1 MNNVP
6 ELSAGGRRVMIQA
19 KKLASELYHD
29 FITTEHLLLSILNSE
44 RKPMSVRIM
53 SSSVDMDSFK
63 SFVIKNLN
71 KYKGKDKP
79 QLKNIEPS
87 GRVLKMLAYAGSI
100 STEFG
105 LSHVDV
111 DHILMS
117 ILVSD
122 TGSGNN
128 MFRLKNIDADVL
140 YEKIYDRLA
149 KRNKRKAKQSSNGD
163 TNTADVDPVSN
174 DTESV
179 LEKYATN
186 LTRQA
191 YHGELDPVIGRTEN
205 VQDMIQVL
213 SRRTKS
219 NPVLIGEPGVGKTA
233 VVELLAQRI
242 VSKQVPVNLLNKQI
256 YTLDLAQLVAG
267 TIYRGQFEERFKE
280 VITHVQQH
288 DNIILFIDEIH
299 MIVGAGSTTGSM
311 DASNMLK
318 PSLARGNLCCI
329 GATTIQEYKEYFEE
343 DGALQRRFQPIQ
355 VDEPTEQDTLNI
367 LKGVKDK
374 YEKFHNVKYTSQVLN
389 EIIRLCD
396 RYMVDRNFPDKAID
410 ILDEVGAKVKVSRNM
425 DVDLFDQLKRSFE
438 QAVESKQ
445 KSVELKKFDLALD
458 YRQAEELLAKE
469 ITTLVDDTDTSKIRK
484 ITTKHVRQLIS
495 ARTGVPVDS
504 LEQSESDMLKNLE
517 TDIKRHVHGQNHG
530 VKKICDAIKRNKA
543 GVSDPNKPI
552 CSLLFLGPTGVG
564 KTHLAKTI
572 GEQMFHDGKFKKFDM
587 SEYSESHSTSKL
599 IGSPPG
605 YVGYGEGGALTEF
618 VRFNP
623 YCVLLFD
630 EIEKA
635 HTDVL
640 QLFLQ
645 MLEYGQLT
653 DSEGVDVNM
662 RNTIIVMTSNVGAHK
677 FTKQTSVGFATDQS
691 SDIRAAVV
699 DELKKAYAPEFIN
712 RLDELVVF
720 DPLETD
726 DLYSICN
733 NMLKE
738 LKSNVRVNCKK
749 TLTYTKEL
757 VSWLLDKHDAPEY
770 GARPLKRII
779 TEHVETPLAEHII
792 ANPSQRRVTIHVN
805 QQHIEFLETHNNRP
819 SAP

>member
-1 MNNVP
+1 MSMKNIP

-19 KKLASELYHD
+19 KKIASELYHD
-29 FITTEHLLLSILNSE
+29 FITTEHLLLSILNSD
-44 RKPMSVRIM
+44 RQPMSVRVLG
-53 SSSVDMDSFK
+53 SSVDIELFK

-71 KYKGKDKP
+71 KYKGKEKP
-79 QLKNIEPS
+79 QIKNIEPS
-87 GRVLKMLAYAGSI
+87 GRVLKMLTYASSI

-105 LSHVDV
+105 ATHVDV

-149 KRNKRKAKQSSNGD
+149 RRTKRKAKQSSNG
-163 TNTADVDPVSN
+163 NTPDQSVEQPID
-174 DTESV
+174 ESSSI
-179 LEKYATN
+179 LEKYASN
-186 LTRQA
+186 LTRLA
-191 YHGELDPVIGRTEN
+191 YNGELDPVIGRTEN

-267 TIYRGQFEERFKE
+267 TIYRGQFEERLKE
-280 VITHVQQH
+280 VISYVQEH

-367 LKGVKDK
+367 LKGVKHK
-374 YEKFHNVKYTSQVLN
+374 YEKFHNVKYTAQVLS
-389 EIIRLCD
+389 EIVRLCD

-425 DVDLFDQLKRSFE
+425 DVELFDQLKKSFE
-438 QAVESKQ
+438 QAVVSKQ
-445 KSVELKKFDLALD
+445 KHVELKKFDLALD

-469 ITTLVDDTDTSKIRK
+469 ITTLVDDTDTSKMKK
-484 ITTKHVRQLIS
+484 ITTRHVRQLIS
-495 ARTGVPVDS
+495 ARTGVPVDNI
-504 LEQSESDMLKNLE
+504 EQSESNMLQNLE
-517 TDIKRHVHGQNHG
+517 KGIKRHVHGQDHG

-564 KTHLAKTI
+564 KTHLAKII

-623 YCVLLFD
+623 YSVLLFD

-662 RNTIIVMTSNVGAHK
+662 RNTIIVMTSNIGAHK
-677 FTKQTSVGFATDQS
+677 FTKQPSVGFSTSQS
-691 SDIRAAVV
+691 TDIRTAVV

-720 DPLETD
+720 DPLESS
-726 DLYSICN
+726 DLHSICN
-733 NMLKE
+733 NMLQD
-738 LKSNVRVNCKK
+738 LKHNVRNNCKK
-749 TLTYTKEL
+749 TLTYTKKLIE
-757 VSWLLDKHDAPEY
+757 WILDKHHTPEY
-770 GARPLKRII
+770 GARPIRRII

-792 ANPSQRRVTIHVN
+792 TNPDQRKIMINVN
-805 QQHIEFLETHNNRP
+805 QQHIEFLEAHN
-819 SAP
+819 S

>member
-1 MNNVP
+1 
-6 ELSAGGRRVMIQA
+6 
-19 KKLASELYHD
+19 
-29 FITTEHLLLSILNSE
+29 
-44 RKPMSVRIM
+44 
-53 SSSVDMDSFK
+53 
-63 SFVIKNLN
+63 
-71 KYKGKDKP
+71 
-79 QLKNIEPS
+79 
-87 GRVLKMLAYAGSI
+87 
-100 STEFG
+100 
-105 LSHVDV
+105 
-111 DHILMS
+111 
-117 ILVSD
+117 
-122 TGSGNN
+122 
-128 MFRLKNIDADVL
+128 
-140 YEKIYDRLA
+140 
-149 KRNKRKAKQSSNGD
+149 
-163 TNTADVDPVSN
+163 
-174 DTESV
+174 
-179 LEKYATN
+179 
-186 LTRQA
+186 
-191 YHGELDPVIGRTEN
+191 
-205 VQDMIQVL
+205 MIQVL

-267 TIYRGQFEERFKE
+267 TIYRGQFEERLKE
-280 VITHVQQH
+280 VISYVQEH

-367 LKGVKDK
+367 LKGVKHK
-374 YEKFHNVKYTSQVLN
+374 YEKFHNVKYTAQVLS
-389 EIIRLCD
+389 EIVRLCD

-425 DVDLFDQLKRSFE
+425 DVELFDQLKKSFE
-438 QAVESKQ
+438 QAVVSKQ
-445 KSVELKKFDLALD
+445 KHVELKKFDLALD

-469 ITTLVDDTDTSKIRK
+469 ITTLVDDTDTSKMKK
-484 ITTKHVRQLIS
+484 ITTRHVRQLIS
-495 ARTGVPVDS
+495 ARTGVPVDDI
-504 LEQSESDMLKNLE
+504 EQSESNMLQNLE
-517 TDIKRHVHGQNHG
+517 KGIKRHVHGQDHG

-543 GVSDPNKPI
+543 GVCDPNKPI

-564 KTHLAKTI
+564 KTHLAKII
-572 GEQMFHDGKFKKFDM
+572 GEQMFYDGKFKKFDM

-623 YCVLLFD
+623 YSVLLFD

-662 RNTIIVMTSNVGAHK
+662 RNTIIVMTSNIGAHK
-677 FTKQTSVGFATDQS
+677 FTKQPSVGFSTS
-691 SDIRAAVV
+691 SSTDIRTAVV

-720 DPLETD
+720 DPLQSS
-726 DLYSICN
+726 DLHSICN
-733 NMLKE
+733 NMLQD
-738 LKSNVRVNCKK
+738 LKHNVRNNCKK

-757 VSWLLDKHDAPEY
+757 IEWILDRHDTPEY
-770 GARPLKRII
+770 GARPIRRII

-792 ANPSQRRVTIHVN
+792 TNPGHRKIMINVN
-805 QQHIEFLETHNNRP
+805 QQHIEFLEAHN
-819 SAP
+819 S